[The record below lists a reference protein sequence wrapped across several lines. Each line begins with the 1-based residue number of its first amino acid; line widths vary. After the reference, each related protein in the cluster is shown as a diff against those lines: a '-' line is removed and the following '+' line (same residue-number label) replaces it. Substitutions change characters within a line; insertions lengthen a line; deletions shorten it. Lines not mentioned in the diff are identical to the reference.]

1 MGKKMTVAQ
10 MDGVAYLHFLGT
22 KSAEIAARVGFS
34 EAGVQNV
41 IKTISLVKEGED
53 EELAAI
59 IVRRSMGKNMIL
71 WAYERS
77 GREIPPVVTEALA
90 KLQERR
96 NRGIPEQT
104 SIEELRT
111 APVMTQR
118 ETFDWGSLHDLI
130 YSAVYKALMEVK
142 KADE

>member
-1 MGKKMTVAQ
+1 MGKKLTVAQ

-41 IKTISLVKEGED
+41 IKTISLVKEGKD

-77 GREIPPVVTEALA
+77 KREIPPVVTEALA

-104 SIEELRT
+104 TIEELRT
-111 APVMTQR
+111 AAIPQR
-118 ETFDWGSLHDLI
+118 ETLDWGALHDLI